1 MSYGLNHENL
11 KTKQNVRRFREGC
24 RTERKE
30 GAIGRSGEER
40 KGEERKGGERG
51 EERKGEERRGKE
63 RGGEGRRGEE
73 RKEITLLAL

>member
-40 KGEERKGGERG
+40 KGEERKGERQI
-51 EERKGEERRGKE
+51 GK
-63 RGGEGRRGEE
+63 
-73 RKEITLLAL
+73 